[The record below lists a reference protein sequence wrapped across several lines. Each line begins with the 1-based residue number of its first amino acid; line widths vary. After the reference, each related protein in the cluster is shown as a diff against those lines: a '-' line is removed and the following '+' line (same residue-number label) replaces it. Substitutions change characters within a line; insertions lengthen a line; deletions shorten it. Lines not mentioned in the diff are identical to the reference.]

1 MANHLV
7 LDDASSVVGAW
18 LSSTKALGEVTKPV
32 YNLVYSVTSPAV
44 LSNGDKLVLKIFD
57 KFAITHGFHPSDTV
71 ANTIFPLDTYSA
83 KIKSGPEEFYE
94 YYLGTVLPKV
104 KKKWGTYFER
114 MIIRYNADRS
124 IMMKGNQRLNPL
136 EIVIDKLKRRVENPP
151 KTTTHYE
158 VSIDDVALEIATYNP
173 LSDGN
178 YQIGGPCLSHVSFK
192 ITRDNTLRLTAFYR
206 SHWYIERA
214 LGNLLGLA
222 RLQWFVAHSA
232 GAKVGPLTIVAAEAV
247 LDVSSSN
254 RKANDTRAMLA
265 DCWAASSAV

>member
-7 LDDASSVVGAW
+7 LDDANSVVGAW
-18 LSSTKALGEVTKPV
+18 LASTKALAESPKPI
-32 YNLVYSVTSPAV
+32 YNLVYSVTSPTA
-44 LSNGDKLVLKIFD
+44 LSDRDKKILKIFD
-57 KFAITHGFHPSDTV
+57 NFAIAHAFHPSDTV

-83 KIKSGPEEFYE
+83 KIKAGPEEFYD

-114 MIIRYNADRS
+114 MIVRYNADRS
-124 IMMKGNQRLNPL
+124 IMMRGNRRLNPL
-136 EIVIDKLKRRVENPP
+136 ETIIEKLKRRVENPP

-158 VSIDDVALEIATYNP
+158 VSIDDVALEVATYNP

-178 YQIGGPCLSHVSFK
+178 YQVGGPCLSHVSFK
-192 ITRDNTLRLTAFYR
+192 IDRNNTLRLTAFYR

-232 GAKVGPLTIVAAEAV
+232 GATVGPLTIVAAEAV
-247 LDVSSSN
+247 LDISNSN
-254 RKANDTRAMLA
+254 RKAKETKAMLA
-265 DCWAASSAV
+265 SCWAESSAG